1 MLHVYNCIL
10 LKIRTWGLKLVEENI
25 ILWINYNQCYCRGR
39 SHILRNLSLGTP
51 VTDPRLKCN
60 AVLRISPLFSKLLI
74 LIPESNEDDKAVIII
89 CHCYRLHS
97 LIILKLQSSF
107 SPLISR
113 VFFFCVKIRIHC
125 EKGLYIPDTSF
136 LTYSYI
142 SLKMDTSEKQEK
154 QEVAETTDRKYQLT
168 FHQQADKK
176 YSELQSQITKPSESN
191 TEI

>member
-97 LIILKLQSSF
+97 LIILKLQSFF

-113 VFFFCVKIRIHC
+113 FFLCQDKDKLWEGFIYTWYIFFDIHQF
-125 EKGLYIPDTSF
+125 KDG
-136 LTYSYI
+136 
-142 SLKMDTSEKQEK
+142 
-154 QEVAETTDRKYQLT
+154 
-168 FHQQADKK
+168 HQWEAREARGCWNDW
-176 YSELQSQITKPSESN
+176 S
-191 TEI
+191 